1 MDAVVMPLTSYS
13 LLALLPDPTSQ
24 ESAAW
29 LILGLSSL
37 VFAADRFQSVILN
50 WRKLRAPAGTDTG
63 VDDKIASLQREIRE
77 VELRLERRLGENL
90 GEIKTRMA
98 SLETTISHLVS
109 DFSRALGV
117 LEGESKA
124 AANAAKKP

>member
-1 MDAVVMPLTSYS
+1 MPLPPFSF
-13 LLALLPDPTSQ
+13 LAILPAPNSE
-24 ESAAW
+24 ESITW
-29 LILGLSSL
+29 LVIGLSSL

-50 WRKLRAPAGTDTG
+50 YRKLRAPTPADGG
-63 VDDKIASLQREIRE
+63 VDDKIEALKREIRD
-77 VELRLERRLGENL
+77 VELRMERRLGENL

-117 LEGESKA
+117 LEGEAKA
-124 AANAAKKP
+124 TAANAAKTTR

>member
-1 MDAVVMPLTSYS
+1 MPLPPLSF
-13 LLALLPDPTSQ
+13 LALLPDPTSQ
-24 ESAAW
+24 ESLTW
-29 LILGLSSL
+29 LFIGLSSL

-50 WRKLRAPAGTDTG
+50 YRKLRTPVPTDSG
-63 VDDKIASLQREIRE
+63 VDDKIESLKREIRD
-77 VELRLERRLGENL
+77 VELRMERRLGENL

-117 LEGESKA
+117 LEGEAKA
-124 AANAAKKP
+124 TANAAKPNR